1 MQSLPYFTPENAT
14 RLTSL
19 AEVKGKTVN
28 ELLAEIFQD
37 FKSKPNH
44 TGVTIDTA
52 HNFYKEQFKKVNET
66 LPNAIHT
73 AKIEAAREKE
83 DFLKRIGLVNN
94 VINVTKNIAN
104 QLKEN
109 NLVYDNETTPHREN

>member
-1 MQSLPYFTPENAT
+1 MQSLPYFTPENAE
-14 RLTSL
+14 RLNSL
-19 AEVKGKTVN
+19 AEIKGKTVN
-28 ELLAEIFQD
+28 ELLEEIFQD

-66 LPNAIHT
+66 LPNDLQK
-73 AKIEAAREKE
+73 AKEEASTEKSRFSKKI
-83 DFLKRIGLVNN
+83 DFILSVLD
-94 VINVTKNIAN
+94 VTTQVAN

-109 NLVYDNETTPHREN
+109 NLVYDNETKPHREN